1 MTLAL
6 FSKLL
11 AIVLVVV
18 LGWVVG
24 RLRWL
29 GDEQADPARVLAH
42 AAFYLFAPALLFRT
56 TARIELATLP
66 WHMLAAFFLPT
77 VGLLLLVYAWNRW
90 QRTRHPERPAALAA
104 TRAITVSFGNSVQIG
119 IPLAAALFG
128 EAGLGLHLTLVSLH
142 ALVLLT
148 VLTALVE
155 SDLAREQ
162 GGANRWAMLRLTL
175 RNTVVHPVV
184 LPVLAGLLWN
194 ATALPLPGA
203 VDEVLQVLGSA
214 VVPLCLTLIGMSLA
228 YLGWPRSLRG
238 ALSLVLLK
246 MVVHPLGVLAVAYG
260 VFGLRG
266 LALNV
271 VVMMASLP
279 SGSNALLFAQR
290 YRTAE
295 VDVTAAMVVSTLLVA
310 LSTPLWMSVLAI
322 IPP

>member
-1 MTLAL
+1 
-6 FSKLL
+6 
-11 AIVLVVV
+11 
-18 LGWVVG
+18 
-24 RLRWL
+24 
-29 GDEQADPARVLAH
+29 
-42 AAFYLFAPALLFRT
+42 
-56 TARIELATLP
+56 
-66 WHMLAAFFLPT
+66 
-77 VGLLLLVYAWNRW
+77 
-90 QRTRHPERPAALAA
+90 
-104 TRAITVSFGNSVQIG
+104 
-119 IPLAAALFG
+119 
-128 EAGLGLHLTLVSLH
+128 
-142 ALVLLT
+142 
-148 VLTALVE
+148 
-155 SDLAREQ
+155 
-162 GGANRWAMLRLTL
+162 
-175 RNTVVHPVV
+175 
-184 LPVLAGLLWN
+184 
-194 ATALPLPGA
+194 
-203 VDEVLQVLGSA
+203 VLGSA

-290 YRTAE
+290 YRAAE

>member
-6 FSKLL
+6 FYKLL

-18 LGWVVG
+18 LGWIVG

-29 GDEQADPARVLAH
+29 GDEQADPARVLAN

-77 VGLLLLVYAWNRW
+77 LGLLLLTYGWNRW
-90 QRTRHPERPAALAA
+90 RRTHEPERPAALAA
-104 TRAITVSFGNSVQIG
+104 TRAITVSFGNSVQVG
-119 IPLAAALFG
+119 IPLAAALLG

-148 VLTALVE
+148 VLTLLVE

-162 GGANRWAMLRLTL
+162 RGADRWVTLRTTL
-175 RNTVVHPVV
+175 RNTVIHPVV
-184 LPVLAGLLWN
+184 LPVLAGLAWN
-194 ATALPLPGA
+194 VTGWPLPGPL
-203 VDEVLQVLGSA
+203 DEVLQVLGSA
-214 VVPLCLTLIGMSLA
+214 VVPLCLTLMGMSLA
-228 YLGWPRSLRG
+228 YLGLPRSLGG
-238 ALSLVLLK
+238 AMGLVLLK
-246 MVVHPLGVLAVAYG
+246 MVVHPLWVLGLASS

-271 VVMMASLP
+271 VVLMASLP

-290 YRTAE
+290 YRVAE
-295 VDVTAAMVVSTLLVA
+295 AEVTAAMVISTLLVA
-310 LSTPLWMSVLAI
+310 VSVPLWMSVLAI
-322 IPP
+322 IAA